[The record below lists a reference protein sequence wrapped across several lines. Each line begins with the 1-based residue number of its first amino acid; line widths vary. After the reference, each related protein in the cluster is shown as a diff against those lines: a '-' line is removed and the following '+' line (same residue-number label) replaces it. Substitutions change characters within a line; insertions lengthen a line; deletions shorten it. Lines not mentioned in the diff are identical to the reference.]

1 MSHLRRNAAGVQL
14 LSPHMQAQI
23 FPGESSQG
31 PPRRIVDISLKH
43 LADNDLKPSGA
54 AVLPEINFDLPKLEG
69 NNIREHFYR
78 LGEQSAE
85 PYLGLS
91 KQFAEAEIPETPKQW
106 HEAGPGWVR
115 YESDG
120 SVTKVDDLG
129 GERMICF
136 DVEVLYKI
144 SSFPVMATAATPTQ
158 WYSWL
163 SPSIFE
169 LDQSEPSGEEVA
181 EVKKRSDVPRDLIP
195 LTASRPEDPAL
206 IVGHNVGYDRAR
218 VKDEYHI
225 KLTGNRWLD
234 TLSLHVATKG
244 MTTVQRKVWMKRRK
258 EKKEE
263 EEMGEEADSLIRSAG
278 DSPSIPI
285 VDAEGA
291 EDKQW
296 QDVTAVNSLAEVY
309 KLHYGGKMDKQ
320 VRSRFGDDSIKSASQ
335 IRPELQRLLAYC
347 GEDVRVTHAVL
358 RKTLPLFLDSCRH
371 PASFAG
377 ALGMGNPFLPINKTW
392 KEYINRAERTFR
404 SLEGGIKGILLEL
417 AYKLK
422 ERGEVKGDPWSDQLD
437 WSLKAP
443 RWNDEEVRGPRL
455 AGKTE
460 PEVASTPD
468 GEGNRQPPTEGSLR
482 GAEAE
487 TSAVI
492 AMEPHNDLSS
502 VNSIDRQADV
512 PVEDSC
518 RQQARDTPDFESG
531 PIPRWLRD
539 SETSLRHT
547 FKNALGDTLPFILHV
562 KFKGHP
568 IVESSEYRWIVRVPK
583 TESESFATQGIEGP
597 ITFNKKKEDA
607 MLVAQTQDYDFFR
620 LGKVGSTK
628 VTSVFTKRLSPMWKS
643 GDLECSHPEIAN
655 FLVGQVDRSNI
666 QKEIQAAV
674 QDFVR
679 SGEETPWGSFLS
691 WDLVDRPVRQATPV
705 SDALGSL
712 SLAKKKA
719 LIKSSVPKINPSDM
733 WPKWF
738 WDLAPP
744 RSRGLPIGEL
754 DLTVKKRVTPY
765 LLRLQWKGFPLYYSA
780 DVGWVYRVPREQAV
794 LEGDVHKAAILSKD
808 SKLILD
814 LDGIYCKLPHPSG
827 EEANVGNPLSK
838 NFMRFVE
845 SGDLASSV
853 ASGPGE
859 DQIASAASDAVNM
872 NAQCSYWIS
881 ARERIIDQ
889 MDVYHQDVG
898 GLGLPSEVE
907 KSEQLGMILPQVL
920 TMGTVTRRAM
930 ESTWLTA
937 SNAKKNR
944 VGSEV
949 KAMIRAPPG
958 YAIVGADVD
967 SEELWIASAMGD
979 AQFGMHGASAIGWMT
994 LEGTKIAGTDLHSK
1008 TAKILKTKRDN
1019 AKVFNYSRIY
1029 GAGKKHAI
1037 QLLLQND
1044 PTLDAAQAGELA
1056 EALYQ
1061 STKGVKTFTQNANR
1075 KRPRKLE
1082 GPRHMWHGGSES
1094 YLFNTLELIASS
1106 GTPQT
1111 PALGCGVTDALRKK
1125 YLTENMSGQ
1134 QDYLP
1139 SRINWVV
1146 QSSGVDYLHL
1156 LIVSMDYLIKRYSID
1171 ARYMISVHDELR
1183 YMVKE
1188 SDKYRAALALQIA
1201 NIWTRAL
1208 FCYNLGMKDLPQ
1220 GVAFFSLVDI
1230 DHIFRKEVDMA
1241 CITPSQPEALSPG
1254 ESVDIAQVLD
1264 LTGGSLGDV
1273 AVESPGPSEIR
1284 TPEPISFFS
1293 DLRSEEHIRYLEAQ
1307 ASRGTSGALAYLA
1320 AKNGFAAPRR
1330 FHDRDDDHRH
1340 YSHDIDQLYQEAQ
1353 QVQMPTKTKRTTKK
1367 AVTGQASA
1375 ASSEKSSKQ
1384 EQKRTGAET
1393 EDLAERNALGD
1404 RHLENQQDAREPE
1417 DDLKAA
1423 TG

>member
-1 MSHLRRNAAGVQL
+1 M
-14 LSPHMQAQI
+14 
-23 FPGESSQG
+23 
-31 PPRRIVDISLKH
+31 
-43 LADNDLKPSGA
+43 
-54 AVLPEINFDLPKLEG
+54 LPEINFDLPKLEG
-69 NNIREHFYR
+69 KNIREHFYR

-91 KQFAEAEIPETPKQW
+91 KDFAQAEIPEVPKHW
-106 HEAGPGWVR
+106 HEEGPGWVR

-120 SVTKVDDLG
+120 SVTKVEDLG
-129 GERMICF
+129 GEKTICF

-144 SSFPVMATAATPTQ
+144 SPFPVMATAATPTH

-163 SPSIFE
+163 SPSIFKA
-169 LDQSEPSGEEVA
+169 DQSEQTEELV
-181 EVKKRSDVPRDLIP
+181 EGKKRSDTPRDLIP
-195 LTASRPEDPAL
+195 LSASRPDDPAL

-278 DSPSIPI
+278 DSPSTPI
-285 VDAEGA
+285 VDLEGA

-335 IRPELQRLLAYC
+335 IRPELQHLLAYC

-443 RWNDEEVRGPRL
+443 RWNDEEVRGPRSS
-455 AGKTE
+455 AIKE
-460 PEVASTPD
+460 QEEASTRE
-468 GEGNRQPPTEGSLR
+468 GEQDKQPGTEASLP
-482 GAEAE
+482 GIEAK
-487 TSAVI
+487 TSALTVT
-492 AMEPHNDLSS
+492 APDDDLPSADSTDMKADLSANDS
-502 VNSIDRQADV
+502 PNLLQAG
-512 PVEDSC
+512 DSSDP
-518 RQQARDTPDFESG
+518 ALK
-531 PIPRWLRD
+531 PIPRWLRESD
-539 SETSLRHT
+539 MSLRHT
-547 FKNALGDTLPFILHV
+547 FKSALGDTLPYILHV

-568 IVESSEYRWIVRVPK
+568 VVESSEYRWIVRVPK
-583 TESESFATQGIEGP
+583 TESEAFAAQGIEGP

-607 MLVAQTQDYDFFR
+607 MLLAQTQDYDFFR

-643 GDLECSHPEIAN
+643 GDLACSHPEIAN
-655 FLVGQVDRSNI
+655 FLVAQIDRSNI
-666 QKEIQAAV
+666 QEEIQAAV
-674 QDFVR
+674 QAFVR
-679 SGEETPWGSFLS
+679 SGQETPWGSFLS
-691 WDLVDRPVRQATPV
+691 WDIVDSPVRQITPTSDTLV
-705 SDALGSL
+705 SASL
-712 SLAKKKA
+712 TKKKA
-719 LIKSSVPKINPSDM
+719 LAKSSAPKIELSDM

-754 DLTVKKRVTPY
+754 DLTVKKRVTPF

-780 DVGWVYRVPREQAV
+780 DVGWVYRVPREQA
-794 LEGDVHKAAILSKD
+794 LIEGDVHKAAVLSSG

-814 LDGIYCKLPHPSG
+814 PDGIYCKLPHPSG

-898 GLGLPSEVE
+898 GLGLPPHVE
-907 KSEQLGMILPQVL
+907 QSEQLGMILPQVL

-994 LEGTKIAGTDLHSK
+994 LEGTKAAGTDLHSK

-1056 EALYQ
+1056 DALYQ
-1061 STKGVKTFTQNANR
+1061 STKGVKTFTQNANK

-1125 YLTENMSGQ
+1125 YLTENISGQ

-1230 DHIFRKEVDMA
+1230 DHIFRKEVDMT

-1264 LTGGSLGDV
+1264 LTNGRLGDV
-1273 AVESPGPSEIR
+1273 AVESPSQSEVR

-1320 AKNGFAAPRR
+1320 TKNGFAAPRR
-1330 FHDRDDDHRH
+1330 VRSDDDDGHH
-1340 YSHDIDQLYQEAQ
+1340 YGHDIDQLQLEVQ
-1353 QVQMPTKTKRTTKK
+1353 QTLTLPKPKRTTKK
-1367 AVTGQASA
+1367 TSMGEARA
-1375 ASSEKSSKQ
+1375 ASKKTSRPNTTSNGLDTRDSAQSQGAHAQNSEAQHDS
-1384 EQKRTGAET
+1384 GDV
-1393 EDLAERNALGD
+1393 EDE
-1404 RHLENQQDAREPE
+1404 
-1417 DDLKAA
+1417 LKAA